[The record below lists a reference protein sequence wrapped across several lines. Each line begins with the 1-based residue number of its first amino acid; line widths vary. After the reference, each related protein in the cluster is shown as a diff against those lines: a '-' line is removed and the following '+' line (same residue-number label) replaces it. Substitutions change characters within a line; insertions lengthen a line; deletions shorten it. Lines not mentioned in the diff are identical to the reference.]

1 MVTKTVPTNTTPE
14 EDELRM
20 ESADDILARQVAI
33 AKAQKEIKQL
43 ASKQPI
49 AKPATI

>member
-1 MVTKTVPTNTTPE
+1 
-14 EDELRM
+14 M

-33 AKAQKEIKQL
+33 AKAREDIKQL

-49 AKPATI
+49 AKPATIQPGKAIMTLAQLK